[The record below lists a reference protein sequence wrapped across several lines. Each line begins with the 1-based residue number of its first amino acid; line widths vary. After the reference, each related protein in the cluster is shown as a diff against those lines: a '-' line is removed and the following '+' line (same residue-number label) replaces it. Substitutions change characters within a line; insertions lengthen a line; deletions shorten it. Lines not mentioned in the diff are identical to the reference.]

1 MWTNVD
7 AFKASL
13 GPSSSQR
20 DHTRLSPEAE
30 SVLVHPNSMKTTYS
44 KLKTLTKRYSATLPI
59 FSHKS
64 SQPTRP
70 RPKSDWWIRKKKC
83 LAYHV

>member
-7 AFKASL
+7 ALNATL
-13 GPSSSQR
+13 TTTSSTQ
-20 DHTRLSPEAE
+20 DQTQFRLSSPAPEPHA
-30 SVLVHPNSMKTTYS
+30 NSMKTTYS

-64 SQPTRP
+64 SRMSARP
-70 RPKSDWWIRKKKC
+70 RPKSD
-83 LAYHV
+83 

>member
-7 AFKASL
+7 ALNVTLPLSA
-13 GPSSSQR
+13 PSSPQNQTQFRFS
-20 DHTRLSPEAE
+20 SPAPEPHA
-30 SVLVHPNSMKTTYS
+30 NSMKTTYS

-64 SQPTRP
+64 SRVTTRP
-70 RPKSDWWIRKKKC
+70 RPKSD
-83 LAYHV
+83 